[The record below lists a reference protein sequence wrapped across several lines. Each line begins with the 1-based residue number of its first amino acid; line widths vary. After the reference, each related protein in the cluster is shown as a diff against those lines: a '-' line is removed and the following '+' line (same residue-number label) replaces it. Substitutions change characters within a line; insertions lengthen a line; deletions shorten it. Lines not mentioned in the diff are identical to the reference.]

1 MKKSKTLRVRQDFVL
16 SHANYAAWAADV
28 AASVLPFFVRDGAN
42 QTPLLALG
50 KSVGKKQ
57 RRALIRAFRK
67 QRERVTITASIPR
80 AARCVAADLTVVKS
94 ACARCGQPAKDLDSR
109 YAFFVDGRRVEFGGM
124 PRKTIVPCP
133 ACGYVAGEAPIQGP
147 VTHLNEKS
155 GSGEP
160 LLAGVDDL

>member
-28 AASVLPFFVRDGAN
+28 AASVLPFFVSKESN
-42 QTPLLALG
+42 QTPALAVS

-57 RRALIRAFRK
+57 RRALMRAFKK

-80 AARCVAADLTVVKS
+80 AARCVAADLIVVRS

-109 YAFFVDGRRVEFGGM
+109 YAFFLDGRRVEFGGM

-133 ACGYVAGEAPIQGP
+133 ACGYVAEEARVQGP
-147 VTHLNEKS
+147 ATHLNEKS

-160 LLAGVDDL
+160 LLSEIDSL